1 LVWFKRLLPIIVI
14 AAAWFGYQQWQLH
27 TDKKRNLE
35 EQRIALVTAQVWVAT
50 ATNRNDPER
59 YLAYRDSLLQASG
72 VTFEALYDYLER
84 YEKRPEQYLPFAL
97 KVSRYVDSLARL
109 QDSILRYAPDTT
121 GDTTTAEIIQP

>member
-1 LVWFKRLLPIIVI
+1 V
-14 AAAWFGYQQWQLH
+14 GG
-27 TDKKRNLE
+27 
-35 EQRIALVTAQVWVAT
+35 
-50 ATNRNDPER
+50 RNDPER

-109 QDSILRYAPDTT
+109 QDSILRYSKIRAGYHRGHDH
-121 GDTTTAEIIQP
+121 GRDHSAVDFLQ